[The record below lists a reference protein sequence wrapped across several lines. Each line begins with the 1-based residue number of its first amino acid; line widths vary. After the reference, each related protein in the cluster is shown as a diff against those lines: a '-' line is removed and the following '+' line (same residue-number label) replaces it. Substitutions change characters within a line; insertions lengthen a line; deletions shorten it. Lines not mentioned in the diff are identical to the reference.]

1 MNWDNE
7 LSWIKEYRFPLYS
20 KGEEPVAECLR
31 RWMKHYEEDLNAHV
45 TFMPQAEKQ
54 KIEKFAAD
62 LLKAL
67 EHYLQ
72 CEYAEAF
79 TLFNVTMDSVKDSLP
94 TVYIG
99 RERDGSA
106 EDVPYYR
113 VCAGDN
119 NFTYQ
124 QCLHIPYKKR
134 QLASTNRF
142 SAPGMPCSYMA
153 SRKEIGWFEC
163 GMPNVYQL
171 AKYRAVEHTKKLL
184 RLDINPLPDTTTLLN
199 RSYSKHSDDDMIKA
213 KATKLC
219 YVLPLIASCSVV
231 AKNKEKAFVEAYII
245 PQMLMAWIKTC
256 TDYVGVRYNPSVDNI
271 LVRNNCGYNI
281 ALPASDPDEDGYS
294 RELVR
299 IFAIKDEKEK
309 RPDTINTV
317 DFFVTKNGEQ
327 IEKLNLYCDK
337 VQYTKERTKCNKLCE
352 ICDTMHPICYTF
364 VTMLGSYT
372 KGTANESYD
381 IVVVL
386 SQMWGWSSLVLEEVE
401 KMVTQAQAD
410 KALDEQDLKNA
421 KEMVEDFKRCVVD
434 FAHDIFSNLNK
445 GGLWDKVAPKD
456 KDKED

>member
-1 MNWDNE
+1 MNWDDE

-20 KGEEPVAECLR
+20 KCEEPVTECLKK
-31 RWMKHYEEDLNAHV
+31 WMKRYDDDLSAHV
-45 TFMPQAEKQ
+45 TFMSQAEKQ
-54 KIEKFAAD
+54 TIEEFGAN
-62 LLKAL
+62 LLEAQ

-79 TLFNVTMDSVKDSLP
+79 TSFNAAMDDVKDSLP

-99 RERDGSA
+99 REHDGLA
-106 EDVPYYR
+106 EEVLYYR

-119 NFTYQ
+119 DFTYQ

-171 AKYRAVEHTKKLL
+171 AEYRAVEQSKKLL
-184 RLDINPLPDTTTLLN
+184 RLDINPLTDTITLINLGYN
-199 RSYSKHSDDDMIKA
+199 RHSDDDIKS

-294 RELVR
+294 RELMR
-299 IFAIKDEKEK
+299 IFEIKDKKEK
-309 RPDTINTV
+309 RADTINTV
-317 DFFVTKNGEQ
+317 YFFVTKNSKQ
-327 IEKLNLYCDK
+327 IEELNLYCDK
-337 VQYTKERTKCNKLCE
+337 VQYTKEHTKRNRLYD
-352 ICDTMHPICYTF
+352 ICDAIHPICYTF
-364 VTMLGSYT
+364 VTMLDSYT

-386 SQMWGWSSLVLEEVE
+386 SQMWGWSSLVLEKVE
-401 KMVTQAQAD
+401 KVVEQAQAD
-410 KALDEQDLKNA
+410 ESLNKPDLECA
-421 KEMVEDFKRCVVD
+421 KKMVEDFKRCVVD

-445 GGLWDKVAPKD
+445 GGLWDKSTPES
-456 KDKED
+456 EDD